1 MKKIK
6 IENIKNVKRLEFIM
20 PNPGVHIVTGKNGVG
35 KTTLFTCISRIC
47 NKNAYRQ
54 GFPSYK
60 DSESKYDL
68 FTGTIEYSFNGQ
80 SVTYSRRESGEWRPN
95 NKTTKLDI
103 FGYPS
108 VKNIKTN
115 SERIFTQQDLKPRKG
130 KPRDQELNDTLDR
143 VFKTE
148 RFKEMLQITTGDLR
162 RGRAGKS
169 AERRRNIAHLI
180 PLDSGRYY
188 TEQNFSFGEIVLLNL
203 LWEIKN
209 VVDGS
214 IVLIDELEMALHP
227 SAQIELISV
236 LQEIA
241 AKKELTIIISTHSS
255 SIIRA
260 QRSVI
265 LLEADDSNGE
275 TKILYD
281 CPSAKAIGAIGL
293 REDTTPDIVLL
304 VEDDMAKSFLNSLIQ
319 KYIELTDFGRDLD
332 IRILKVGGYENV
344 ISFYKDAK
352 NYVFYDNVYLAAFMD
367 KDVETDII
375 PYFQYHGAKDMFE
388 VYRKKKKFLHFLP
401 FTPEILL
408 YKVLKEG
415 HKDLIAYLK
424 DEYYNQQID
433 FVVEEVNMDNYFDPL
448 PTFTNQVEY
457 NSCIQKR
464 GEIRSNCKK
473 SVEKAVVEIAEQIN
487 ETKEKIYRLL
497 FDQAVKKYEPIRIN
511 TRELLGETMKRKS

>member
-6 IENIKNVKRLEFIM
+6 IENIKNVKHLEFII

-60 DSESKYDL
+60 ESESKYDL

-115 SERIFTQQDLKPRKG
+115 SERIFTQQDLKPRRG

-148 RFKEMLQITTGDLR
+148 RFKEMIQITTGDLR
-162 RGRAGKS
+162 RGRAVKS
-169 AERRRNIAHLI
+169 DERRRNIAHLI
-180 PLDSGRYY
+180 PLTSGKYY

-203 LWEIKN
+203 LLEIKN
-209 VVDGS
+209 VENGS

-236 LQEIA
+236 LREIA
-241 AKKELTIIISTHSS
+241 TKKELTIIISTHSS

-260 QRSVI
+260 QKSVI
-265 LLEADDSNGE
+265 LLEVDDSNGE

-293 REDTTPDIVLL
+293 REDTMPDIVLL

-319 KYIELTDFGRDLD
+319 KYIELTRFGRDLD

-344 ISFYKDAK
+344 ISFYDESK
-352 NYVFYDNVYLAAFMD
+352 NYVFYSNVYLAAFMD

-375 PYFQYHGAKDMFE
+375 PYFQYHGAKNMFE
-388 VYRKKKKFLHFLP
+388 VYRRMKKFLHFLP

-408 YKVLKEG
+408 YKVLEECYN
-415 HKDLIAYLK
+415 DIIVPLR
-424 DEYYNQQID
+424 DEYLNQQID
-433 FVVEEVNMDNYFDPL
+433 YTIENVDMDDYFDPL
-448 PTFTNQVEY
+448 PVFTNQNDY
-457 NSCIQKR
+457 NSCIDKR
-464 GEIRSNCKK
+464 GKIRKTCKEH
-473 SVEKAVVEIAEQIN
+473 VEQAVVEIAKQIH
-487 ETKEKIYRLL
+487 ETKEKIYRFL
-497 FDQAVKKYEPIRIN
+497 FDKAVEKYKTIN
-511 TRELLGETMKRKS
+511 PRELLGDTMKRKS